1 MPKEILM
8 PSLSAGMEEG
18 TLARWLKAEGDAV
31 AAGEIIAEIETDKA
45 TMEMEAVE
53 AGTLGRLLVPAG
65 TSGVPVNTPI
75 AILLQPGETLADAPA
90 PAHVTTPVQAPAPAD
105 PKPTKTDSHQ
115 PAGEMPPRHLAS
127 PLARRLA
134 AESDIDLASLTG
146 SGPRGRIV
154 RIDVERARAAATTA
168 PSLPV
173 AEPLQAPISE
183 APSQRVTRLPHSA
196 MRRVIARRLLE
207 SKQTVPHFYLS
218 VECEIDRL
226 LALRADLNAVA
237 ADDYKL
243 SVNDLVIK
251 AAAKALRIV
260 PEANAMWTEDAILR
274 FDDVDVSIAV
284 ATDGGLIT
292 PVLRRADEK
301 SLGTLSNEIKELA
314 GRARANKLKPED
326 YQGGG
331 FTVSNLGMYGVVS
344 FAAIINPP
352 QSCILAVGAGK
363 RRAVVREDDMIVAA
377 TVMNCTLSVDHRSVD
392 GAIGAR
398 YLSAFKDLI
407 EQPLRLLA

>member
-1 MPKEILM
+1 M

-45 TMEMEAVE
+45 TMEMEAAE
-53 AGTLGRLLVPAG
+53 AGILGRLLVPAG
-65 TSGVPVNTPI
+65 TNGVPVNAPI
-75 AILLQPGETLADAPA
+75 AILLQPGESLAEAPA
-90 PAHVTTPVQAPAPAD
+90 PTPAAPPAQPAASEA
-105 PKPTKTDSHQ
+105 PKPAVATQAAD
-115 PAGEMPPRHLAS
+115 ELPPRHLAS

-134 AESDIDLASLTG
+134 AESDIDLAALTG

-154 RIDVERARAAATTA
+154 RIDVERARAAASAASPA
-168 PSLPV
+168 PA
-173 AEPLQAPISE
+173 AEPRPAPVPE
-183 APSQRVTRLPHSA
+183 APAQRVTRLPHSA

-274 FDDVDVSIAV
+274 FDDVDVAVAV

-314 GRARANKLKPED
+314 GRARANKLKPEE

-363 RRAVVREDDMIVAA
+363 RRAVVREDDTIVAA

>member
-45 TMEMEAVE
+45 TMEMEAAE
-53 AGTLGRLLVPAG
+53 AGILGRLLVPAG
-65 TSGVPVNTPI
+65 TNGVPVNAPI
-75 AILLQPGETLADAPA
+75 AILLQPGESLAEAPA
-90 PAHVTTPVQAPAPAD
+90 PTPAAPPAQPAASEA
-105 PKPTKTDSHQ
+105 PKPAVATQAAD
-115 PAGEMPPRHLAS
+115 ELPPRHLAS

-134 AESDIDLASLTG
+134 AESDIDLAALTG

-154 RIDVERARAAATTA
+154 RIDVERARAAASAASPA
-168 PSLPV
+168 PA
-173 AEPLQAPISE
+173 AEPRPAPVPE
-183 APSQRVTRLPHSA
+183 APAQRVTRLPHSA

-274 FDDVDVSIAV
+274 FDDVDVAVAV

-314 GRARANKLKPED
+314 GRARANKLKPEE

-363 RRAVVREDDMIVAA
+363 RRAVVREDDTIVAA

>member
-1 MPKEILM
+1 
-8 PSLSAGMEEG
+8 
-18 TLARWLKAEGDAV
+18 
-31 AAGEIIAEIETDKA
+31 
-45 TMEMEAVE
+45 MEMEAAE
-53 AGTLGRLLVPAG
+53 AGILGRLLVAAG
-65 TSGVPVNTPI
+65 TNGVPVNAPI
-75 AILLQPGETLADAPA
+75 AILLQPEESLAEASAPVA
-90 PAHVTTPVQAPAPAD
+90 IATPVQAPAPAD
-105 PKPTKTDSHQ
+105 PKPAKTVPPQ
-115 PAGEMPPRHLAS
+115 VAGEVPPRHLAS

-134 AESDIDLASLTG
+134 AENDIDLASLTG

-168 PSLPV
+168 PSSP
-173 AEPLQAPISE
+173 AAAPRQAPASE
-183 APSQRVTRLPHSA
+183 TPVERVTRLPHSA
-196 MRRVIARRLLE
+196 MRRIIARRLLE

-226 LALRADLNAVA
+226 LALRAELNAVA

-274 FDDVDVSIAV
+274 FDDVDVAVAV

-314 GRARANKLKPED
+314 GRARANKLKPDE

-363 RRAVVREDDMIVAA
+363 RRAVVREDDTIVAA

>member
-45 TMEMEAVE
+45 TMEMEAAE
-53 AGTLGRLLVPAG
+53 AGILGRLLVAAG
-65 TSGVPVNTPI
+65 TNGVPVNAPI
-75 AILLQPGETLADAPA
+75 AILLQPGESLAEAPTPA
-90 PAHVTTPVQAPAPAD
+90 PAAPPAQPATPAA
-105 PKPTKTDSHQ
+105 PKPAVATRAADDVS
-115 PAGEMPPRHLAS
+115 PRHLAS

-134 AESDIDLASLTG
+134 AESNVDLASLTG

-154 RIDVERARAAATTA
+154 RLDVERARAAVAPA
-168 PSLPV
+168 PSSPA
-173 AEPLQAPISE
+173 AEPRQAPASE
-183 APSQRVTRLPHSA
+183 APVERVTRLPHSA

-218 VECEIDRL
+218 AECEIDRL

-237 ADDYKL
+237 ADEYKL

-274 FDDVDVSIAV
+274 FDDVDVSVAV

-314 GRARANKLKPED
+314 GRARANKLKPDD

-363 RRAVVREDDMIVAA
+363 RRAVVREDDTIVAA

>member
-45 TMEMEAVE
+45 TMEMEAAE
-53 AGTLGRLLVPAG
+53 AGILGRLLVPAG
-65 TSGVPVNTPI
+65 TNGVPVNTPI
-75 AILLQPGETLADAPA
+75 AILLQPGESLAEAPA
-90 PAHVTTPVQAPAPAD
+90 PTPAAPPAQPAASEA
-105 PKPTKTDSHQ
+105 PKPAVATQAAD
-115 PAGEMPPRHLAS
+115 ELPPRHLAS

-134 AESDIDLASLTG
+134 AESAIDLAALTG

-154 RIDVERARAAATTA
+154 RIDVERARAAALTA
-168 PSLPV
+168 SPAPA
-173 AEPLQAPISE
+173 AEPRPAPVPE
-183 APSQRVTRLPHSA
+183 APAQRVTRLPHSA
-196 MRRVIARRLLE
+196 MRRVIAGRLLE

-274 FDDVDVSIAV
+274 FDDVDVAVAV

-314 GRARANKLKPED
+314 GRARANKLKPEE

-363 RRAVVREDDMIVAA
+363 RRAVVREDDTIVAA
-377 TVMNCTLSVDHRSVD
+377 TVMNGTLSVDHRSVD

>member
-31 AAGEIIAEIETDKA
+31 TAGEIIAEIETDKA
-45 TMEMEAVE
+45 TMEMEAAE
-53 AGTLGRLLVPAG
+53 AGTLGRLLVPDG
-65 TSGVPVNTPI
+65 TNGVAVNTPI
-75 AILLQPGETLADAPA
+75 AILLQPGESLAEAPA
-90 PAHVTTPVQAPAPAD
+90 PTPAAPPAQLATPAD
-105 PKPTKTDSHQ
+105 LKPAVAI
-115 PAGEMPPRHLAS
+115 PAAADVPPRHLAS

-134 AESDIDLASLTG
+134 AENAIDLAALTG

-154 RIDVERARAAATTA
+154 RIDVERARATASAASPA
-168 PSLPV
+168 AV
-173 AEPLQAPISE
+173 AEPRPAPVPE
-183 APSQRVTRLPHSA
+183 APAQRVTRLPHSA

-237 ADDYKL
+237 SDDYKL

-314 GRARANKLKPED
+314 GRARANKLKPDE

-363 RRAVVREDDMIVAA
+363 RRAVVREDDTIVAA

>member
-45 TMEMEAVE
+45 TMEMEAAE
-53 AGTLGRLLVPAG
+53 AGILGRLLVPAG
-65 TSGVPVNTPI
+65 TNGVPVNTPI
-75 AILLQPGETLADAPA
+75 AILLQPGESLAEAPTPA
-90 PAHVTTPVQAPAPAD
+90 PIATPVEAPAPAD
-105 PKPTKTDSHQ
+105 PKPAKAVSPQ
-115 PAGEMPPRHLAS
+115 AAGDLPLRHLAS

-134 AESDIDLASLTG
+134 AESAIDLAALTG

-154 RIDVERARAAATTA
+154 RIDVERARAAASAASPA
-168 PSLPV
+168 PA
-173 AEPLQAPISE
+173 AEPRPSPAPE
-183 APSQRVTRLPHSA
+183 APAQRGTRLPHSA

-274 FDDVDVSIAV
+274 FDDVDVAVAV

-314 GRARANKLKPED
+314 GRARANKLKPEE

-352 QSCILAVGAGK
+352 QSCILAIGAGK
-363 RRAVVREDDMIVAA
+363 RRAVVREDDTIVAA

>member
-1 MPKEILM
+1 
-8 PSLSAGMEEG
+8 
-18 TLARWLKAEGDAV
+18 
-31 AAGEIIAEIETDKA
+31 
-45 TMEMEAVE
+45 
-53 AGTLGRLLVPAG
+53 
-65 TSGVPVNTPI
+65 
-75 AILLQPGETLADAPA
+75 
-90 PAHVTTPVQAPAPAD
+90 
-105 PKPTKTDSHQ
+105 
-115 PAGEMPPRHLAS
+115 
-127 PLARRLA
+127 
-134 AESDIDLASLTG
+134 
-146 SGPRGRIV
+146 
-154 RIDVERARAAATTA
+154 
-168 PSLPV
+168 
-173 AEPLQAPISE
+173 
-183 APSQRVTRLPHSA
+183 

-251 AAAKALRIV
+251 AAAKALRLV

-274 FDDVDVSIAV
+274 FDDVDVAVAV

-314 GRARANKLKPED
+314 GRARANKLKPEE

-363 RRAVVREDDMIVAA
+363 RRAVVREDDTIVAA